1 MIRINLLPA
10 REAKRRIVLR
20 RQLQL
25 TALLLGCAFVLVF
38 MVARSQGKVKEARG
52 AELARI
58 DREIASLNHI
68 IKEVD
73 AFKAKRDLLQKQ
85 IEVVH
90 GLKQGQARPAPLLDE
105 LSRSL
110 PEKVWLDQVQE
121 RGNGLQITGKS
132 LNGNVGIAAFMENM
146 GHSPW
151 FGTAEL
157 VESKSEMFRDR
168 RVVSFTVTVPITVPK
183 SKGAT
188 T

>member
-25 TALLLGCAFVLVF
+25 TALLLGCTFVLVL
-38 MVARSQGKVKEARG
+38 MVARSQGQIKTARVM
-52 AELARI
+52 ELERI
-58 DREIASLNHI
+58 DREIDSLNHI
-68 IKEVD
+68 VKEVE

-90 GLKQGQARPAPLLDE
+90 GLKQGQGRPAPLLDE
-105 LSRSL
+105 LSRGL
-110 PEKVWLDQVQE
+110 PEKVWLEQVQE
-121 RGNGLQITGKS
+121 RGNSLQIVGKS
-132 LNGNVGIAAFMENM
+132 LNGNVGIAAFMENI
-146 GHSPW
+146 GRSPW

-168 RVVSFTVTVPITVPK
+168 PVVSFTVTVPITVPK
-183 SKGAT
+183 SKRAT

>member
-10 REAKRRIVLR
+10 REARRRIVLR

-25 TALLLGCAFVLVF
+25 TALLLGCTLVLVF
-38 MVARSQGKVKEARG
+38 MAVRSQGKVKEARL

-58 DREIASLNHI
+58 DGEIASLNHI
-68 IKEVD
+68 VKEVE
-73 AFKAKRDLLQKQ
+73 AFKAKGDLLQKQ
-85 IEVVH
+85 IEVVN

-110 PEKVWLDQVQE
+110 PEKVWLEQVEE
-121 RGNGLQITGKS
+121 RGNGVQITGKS
-132 LNGNVGIAAFMENM
+132 LNGNVGIAALMENM
-146 GHSPW
+146 GRSPW

-157 VESKSEMFRDR
+157 VESKSEIFRDR
-168 RVVSFTVTVPITVPK
+168 PVVSFTVTVPITVPK
-183 SKGAT
+183 SKRAT